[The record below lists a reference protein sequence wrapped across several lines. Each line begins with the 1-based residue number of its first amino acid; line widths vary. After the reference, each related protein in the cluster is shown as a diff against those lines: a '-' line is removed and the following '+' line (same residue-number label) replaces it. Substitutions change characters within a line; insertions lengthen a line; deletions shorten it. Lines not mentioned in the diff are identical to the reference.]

1 VYSKA
6 ELKSMMMFAA
16 LPTITVGR
24 RKDRNLGYTISLWIT
39 INCHPNEYMPEYI
52 VRSLR
57 QYGIHSTISTKKK
70 DKVLINGF
78 TSIRKVLNMFYSNN
92 FSRMYK
98 YGFRLEMMMRILPIV
113 EAKRHLTQSGFD
125 EVLRIVDGE
134 FDVID

>member
-1 VYSKA
+1 VYSKE

-16 LPTITVGR
+16 LPSITVAR
-24 RKDRNLGYTISLWIT
+24 RKDRNLGYTISLAIT
-39 INCHPNEYMPEYI
+39 INCYPNEYMPEYV

-57 QYGIHSTISTKKK
+57 QYGIHSTISTKKN

-78 TSIRKVLNMFYSNN
+78 TPIRNLLDMLYSNN
-92 FSRMYK
+92 YTKMYR

-113 EAKRHLTQSGFD
+113 EAKKHLTQSGFD

-134 FDVID
+134 FDVIN